1 MMREAGVRGG
11 DYVHPGGEVGVTG
24 TSDLSFFPFT
34 HAQRR
39 EQDRRL
45 QPVIAAAWE
54 QEGGPAWWRR
64 VPEVKETHQR
74 LAQSYRVEGTQAW
87 ADYVELVLGMTWA
100 ATGYF
105 APVDFWPFV
114 PPPVPLDQGGHTS
127 FRDILNGQRL
137 VASVFSLDNLRANK
151 HYGLLLAHLIWCPDH
166 IDDAAQLMAPLYPWP
181 LVLKQDEVGILRLE
195 RQEDIGDSQWAI
207 AERIERRLFRDAKQ
221 THAYGVSASA
231 AARRQ
236 DMHEKMARVNRAT
249 GRAITHAYDAILSSE
264 NPPKDI
270 IEELMRDPAIEDAY
284 SLDGVKMPL
293 TPRKIRK
300 LHKEDCTVHGR
311 PLPRPGRPSKRSPRV
326 R

>member
-1 MMREAGVRGG
+1 MSA
-11 DYVHPGGEVGVTG
+11 DASSAAT
-24 TSDLSFFPFT
+24 TPFVPAFT
-34 HAQRR
+34 FTPEERSY
-39 EQDRRL
+39 QDRRL
-45 QPVIAAAWE
+45 QSVIANAWRE
-54 QEGGPAWWRR
+54 EGGVVWWRSQ
-64 VPEVKETHQR
+64 PEVKEFHQQR
-74 LAQSYRVEGTQAW
+74 ARFYKVEGTLAW
-87 ADYVELVLGMTWA
+87 ADYIEIVLAMTWA
-100 ATGYF
+100 ASGYF
-105 APVDFWPFV
+105 VPVDFWPFV
-114 PPPVPLDQGGHTS
+114 PPPAKLDRTGHLG
-127 FRDILNGQRL
+127 FEIVLNTQRE
-137 VASVFSLDNLRANK
+137 AAGVFSPDNLRANK
-151 HYGLLLAHLIWCPDH
+151 HYALLLSHLIWCPDPIH
-166 IDDAAQLMAPLYPWP
+166 DAANLIAPPYPWP
-181 LVLKQDEVGILRLE
+181 VVLVKRDAAETVRLE